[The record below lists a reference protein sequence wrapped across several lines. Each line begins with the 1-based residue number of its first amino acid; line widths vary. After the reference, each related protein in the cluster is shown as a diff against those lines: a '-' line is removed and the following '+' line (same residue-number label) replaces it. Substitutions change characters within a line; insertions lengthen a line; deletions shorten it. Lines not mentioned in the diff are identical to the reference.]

1 MQSAEKVEKEKYA
14 PEAASE
20 KASLPRRFG
29 ENLTRYRKAAGMTQA
44 QLAALLN
51 YSDKIVSKWER
62 GDGLPDLPTTIAL
75 SEILGVSVDTLLQA
89 PGEITADEKATDDLP
104 SVPPQAAEEEK
115 NGESTPGRRI
125 FIHLLSSLL
134 PFLVAAAAYATLQ
147 MVGATFGGELLFLY
161 AVAASG
167 IVSTVFSCLWWGALP
182 KIISVSLICWG
193 VAFSFWLSL
202 RNLGGAAAIFAAAAV
217 MQVLTVLWFLMPK
230 RKKADPRSSPD
241 KTDISNG

>member
-20 KASLPRRFG
+20 KASLPQRFG

-62 GDGLPDLPTTIAL
+62 GDGLPDLPTTVAL

-89 PGEITADEKATDDLP
+89 PGENMSDEKASDVLP
-104 SVPPQAAEEEK
+104 SVPQTATEEK

-202 RNLGGAAAIFAAAAV
+202 RDLGGAAAIFAAAAV

-230 RKKADPRSSPD
+230 RKKAGSPSPSD
-241 KTDISNG
+241 KTEISNG

>member
-1 MQSAEKVEKEKYA
+1 MQSAEKVEKEKTA
-14 PEAASE
+14 PEAANE
-20 KASLPRRFG
+20 KASLSRRFG

-62 GDGLPDLPTTIAL
+62 GDGLPDLPTTVAL

-89 PGEITADEKATDDLP
+89 PVTLP
-104 SVPPQAAEEEK
+104 SVPQTAAKEEK

-134 PFLVAAAAYATLQ
+134 PFLVAAAAYAALQ
-147 MVGATFGGELLFLY
+147 MVGASFGGELLFLY

-182 KIISVSLICWG
+182 KIFSVSLICWG

-202 RNLGGAAAIFAAAAV
+202 RELGGAAAIFAAAAV